1 MQTLQRWCTCSHQ
14 LSTRCAIAGEGND
27 VDARICGELRADL
40 GAWSGDDIDDAGREA
55 NLAGQLCQPECCEGC
70 CAGGLHHNGVTSGQ
84 RGRRL
89 PDRHSE
95 RIVPR
100 RNECS
105 NADWLSSNHGGVA
118 AGVLASGDPF
128 GGAQDSG
135 EVAEVVDNGGN
146 VSIAAELACGAGL
159 PDLEI
164 GEVISFALYGIGER
178 KEESRA
184 LGGERRAPAA
194 GIKRTASGSNGRVH
208 IGGGCVWNLA
218 NRRATRGMAQGEGA
232 PARRAT

>member
-1 MQTLQRWCTCSHQ
+1 
-14 LSTRCAIAGEGND
+14 
-27 VDARICGELRADL
+27 
-40 GAWSGDDIDDAGREA
+40 
-55 NLAGQLCQPECCEGC
+55 
-70 CAGGLHHNGVTSGQ
+70 
-84 RGRRL
+84 
-89 PDRHSE
+89 
-95 RIVPR
+95 
-100 RNECS
+100 
-105 NADWLSSNHGGVA
+105 VA
-118 AGVLASGDPF
+118 AGVLTSGNPF

-135 EVAEVVDNGGN
+135 EVAQVINNGGN

-159 PDLEI
+159 PDLKI
-164 GEVISFALYGIGER
+164 GEVISLALYGIGER